1 MVTYSFYFFLSPLI
15 WLLLIFSS
23 LFFPKI
29 RKHLYHQKTTWI
41 LANHKIKKNAKGKTI
56 ILFHAASSGEYE
68 QLVPILKII
77 DRNKYFIILSFFSP
91 TIYEIEKNNTLAE
104 HVVYLPFDFPWSIK
118 KFYKLVTPS
127 YHITT
132 RHDIWPNLLKI
143 SNNMGIKNILI
154 NANLYNES
162 IRKYWFFIR
171 FNKYIFSKFD
181 KIMTGS
187 NQIKENFKDFID
199 IKKITIT
206 GDSRFDQVLNRK
218 INNKKNQLPNR
229 FNNSKIIIFG
239 SILPSDYNIIFKA
252 INTYYNEGNKTLIKK
267 NHKLIFVPHE
277 NNKTEINYLLKILK
291 KYNFNPSLY
300 TDNFQN
306 ISSNTLIVNVLGKLA
321 DLYHYAKIS
330 YIGGGFSSGVHSVI
344 EPAIYGNAIS
354 YGPNYSILD
363 EANSLFKKNI
373 SYVIKNDID
382 LKEFFKLFDDENELN
397 IIKNKTIK
405 FVKDRTGASEKIV
418 YEIFKNL

>member
-1 MVTYSFYFFLSPLI
+1 
-15 WLLLIFSS
+15 LLIFISP
-23 LFFPKI
+23 FFPKI
-29 RKHLYHQKTTWI
+29 RKHLYNQKSTWI
-41 LANHKIKKNAKGKTI
+41 LANYKIKNNAKGKTV

-77 DRNKYFIILSFFSP
+77 NRNKYFIILSFFSP
-91 TIYEIEKNNTLAE
+91 TIYELEKDNPLAE

-118 KFYKLVTPS
+118 NFYKLVSPS

-132 RHDIWPNLLKI
+132 RHDIWPNLLTI

-154 NANLYNES
+154 NANLYNDS

-187 NQIKENFKDFID
+187 NRIKENFKDFFD
-199 IKKITIT
+199 IKNITIT

-218 INNKKNQLPNR
+218 LNNQKTQLPSS
-229 FNNSKIIIFG
+229 FNNSNIIIFG

-252 INTYYNEGNKTLIKK
+252 INSYYNEGNKTLIKK

-277 NNKTEINYLLKILK
+277 NNRIEITYLLKMLK

-300 TDNFQN
+300 TDNLQN
-306 ISSNTLIVNVLGKLA
+306 IASNTLIVNVIGKLA
-321 DLYHYAKIS
+321 DLYNYSKIS
-330 YIGGGFSSGVHSVI
+330 YIGGGFSNGVHSVI

-363 EANSLFKKNI
+363 EAVSLYKNNI
-373 SYVIKNDID
+373 SYLVKNDLD
-382 LKEFFKLFDDENELN
+382 LKHFFKLLDDKKKLN
-397 IIKNKTIK
+397 IIKDKTIN

-418 YEIFKNL
+418 YEIFNNL

>member
-1 MVTYSFYFFLSPLI
+1 MVTYLFYFFLSPLI
-15 WLLLIFSS
+15 WILLIFISP
-23 LFFPKI
+23 FFPKI
-29 RKHLYHQKTTWI
+29 RKHLYNQKSTWI
-41 LANHKIKKNAKGKTI
+41 LANYKIKNNAKGKTV

-77 DRNKYFIILSFFSP
+77 NRNKYFIILSFFSP
-91 TIYEIEKNNTLAE
+91 TIYELEKDNPLAE

-118 KFYKLVTPS
+118 NFYKLVSPS

-132 RHDIWPNLLKI
+132 RHDIWPNLLTI

-154 NANLYNES
+154 NANLYNDS

-187 NQIKENFKDFID
+187 NRIKENFKDFFD
-199 IKKITIT
+199 IKNITIT

-218 INNKKNQLPNR
+218 LNNQKTQLPSS
-229 FNNSKIIIFG
+229 FNNSNIIIFG

-252 INTYYNEGNKTLIKK
+252 INSYYNEGNKTLIKK

-277 NNKTEINYLLKILK
+277 NNRIEITYLLKMLK

-300 TDNFQN
+300 TDNLQN
-306 ISSNTLIVNVLGKLA
+306 IASNTLIVNVIGKLA
-321 DLYHYAKIS
+321 DLYNYSKIS
-330 YIGGGFSSGVHSVI
+330 YIGGGFSNGVHSVI

-363 EANSLFKKNI
+363 EAVSLYKNNI
-373 SYVIKNDID
+373 SYLVKNDLD
-382 LKEFFKLFDDENELN
+382 LKHFFKLLDDKKKLN
-397 IIKNKTIK
+397 IIKDKTIN

-418 YEIFKNL
+418 YEIFNNL

>member
-1 MVTYSFYFFLSPLI
+1 MFTYLFYFFLSPLI
-15 WLLLIFSS
+15 WILLIFISP
-23 LFFPKI
+23 FFPKI
-29 RKHLYHQKTTWI
+29 RKHLYNQKSTWI
-41 LANHKIKKNAKGKTI
+41 LANYKIKNNAKGKTV

-77 DRNKYFIILSFFSP
+77 NRNKYFIILSFFSP
-91 TIYEIEKNNTLAE
+91 TIYELEKDNPLAE

-118 KFYKLVTPS
+118 NFYKLVSPS

-132 RHDIWPNLLKI
+132 RHDIWPNLLTI

-154 NANLYNES
+154 NANLYNDS

-187 NQIKENFKDFID
+187 NRIKENFKDFFD
-199 IKKITIT
+199 IKNITIT

-218 INNKKNQLPNR
+218 LNNQKTQLPSS
-229 FNNSKIIIFG
+229 FNNSNIIIFG

-252 INTYYNEGNKTLIKK
+252 INSYYNEGNKTLIKK

-277 NNKTEINYLLKILK
+277 NNRIEITYLLKMLK

-300 TDNFQN
+300 TDNLQN
-306 ISSNTLIVNVLGKLA
+306 IASNTLIVNVIGKLA
-321 DLYHYAKIS
+321 DLYNYSKIS
-330 YIGGGFSSGVHSVI
+330 YIGGGFSNGVHSVI

-363 EANSLFKKNI
+363 EAVSLYKNNI
-373 SYVIKNDID
+373 SYLVKNDLD
-382 LKEFFKLFDDENELN
+382 LKHFFKLLDDKKKLN
-397 IIKNKTIK
+397 IIKDKTIN

-418 YEIFKNL
+418 YEIFNNL